1 MKFSVWV
8 DTETRKAQAIFG
20 SDPDVNPN
28 DGQELI
34 RITGLRQF
42 RMRFSGQTEYADKK
56 TRATVQSAISGSY
69 PRTKNTIQITGLAY

>member
-28 DGQELI
+28 DG
-34 RITGLRQF
+34 
-42 RMRFSGQTEYADKK
+42 
-56 TRATVQSAISGSY
+56 
-69 PRTKNTIQITGLAY
+69 